1 MTVRPILF
9 SAPMIRALLDGKKTQ
24 TRRVAKFIEPIE
36 GGRFHIR
43 AHGGGSY
50 GVAEADVARVAADYA
65 PYEIGDLLWVR
76 ETWWHGSFDFT
87 PDQYKGVAPEPALFF
102 RATDGHRPIFDWK
115 PSIHMP
121 RWASRLTLTVK
132 DVRVQKLRRIGEA
145 DALAEGVED
154 ELRDNNGNVCWTPA
168 TMFFENLWDT
178 INGNRPGCAW
188 DDNPW
193 VVALT
198 FDVHRMNIDAYL
210 ASHKDAAE

>member
-9 SAPMIRALLDGKKTQ
+9 SAPMIRALLDGRKTQ
-24 TRRVAKFIEPIE
+24 TRRVAKFIEPTE
-36 GGRFHIR
+36 DGRFHIH
-43 AHGGGSY
+43 AYGGGSY

-65 PYEIGDLLWVR
+65 PYEIGDVLWVR
-76 ETWWHGSFDFT
+76 ETWADMQCDPNEAIYFADGERR
-87 PDQYKGVAPEPALFF
+87 VATYW
-102 RATDGHRPIFDWK
+102 R

-121 RWASRLTLTVK
+121 RWASRITLTVK
-132 DVRVQKLRRIGEA
+132 DVRVQRLQEISET

-178 INGNRPGCAW
+178 INGNRHGCAW
-188 DDNPW
+188 ADNPW

-210 ASHKDAAE
+210 VSHKEAAE